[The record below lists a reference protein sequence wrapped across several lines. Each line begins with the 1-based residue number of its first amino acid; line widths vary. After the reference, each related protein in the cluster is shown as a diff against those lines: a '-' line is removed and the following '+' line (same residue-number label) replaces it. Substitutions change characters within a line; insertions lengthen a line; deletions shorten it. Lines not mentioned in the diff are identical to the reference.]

1 MPTGVIRLDEG
12 WTFDSAQRMDEPPHT
27 TLPVPPPVHHKK
39 GNKIM
44 TNDYVPNKRDVRY
57 RWYKNISI
65 NVVGEAVK
73 FGGVAGD
80 ATAIKG
86 VVDGIITRMDATKT
100 ASDALDSA
108 RTLESAAETAGLA
121 QVRAK
126 VRNWKT
132 LTGWAA
138 SGSEDVLELTGS
150 TATFD
155 PASYQTALKAALV
168 PGGVRLDFTKKGVE
182 GVAVYARLH
191 TAAAWKKA
199 GSCNH
204 SPFIDNTPL
213 TQAGVPE
220 QREYM
225 ARGLVN
231 DVEIGQDSDSVK
243 ITFAG

>member
-1 MPTGVIRLDEG
+1 MPTGVIRLDDG
-12 WTFDSAQRMDEPPHT
+12 WTFNSGQRMDEPPVV
-27 TLPVPPPVHHKK
+27 TLPVPPPVHRTK

-44 TNDYVPNKRDVRY
+44 SHDYVPPKSDGRY
-57 RWYKNISI
+57 RWYKNIST
-65 NVVGEAVK
+65 NVVAEAVK
-73 FGGVAGD
+73 FGAVAGD
-80 ATAIKG
+80 ATAVKG
-86 VVDGIITRMDATKT
+86 VVDGIIAKMDATKT

-108 RTLESAAETAGLA
+108 RDLEAGAETAGLA

-132 LTGWAA
+132 LPGWAA
-138 SGSEDVLELTGS
+138 SGSEAVLELSGS
-150 TATFD
+150 GPSFE
-155 PASYQTALKAALV
+155 PASYRTNLTAVLV
-168 PGGVRLDFTKKGVE
+168 PGGVKLAFTKKGVE
-182 GVAVYARLH
+182 GVAIYSRLH
-191 TAAAWKKA
+191 TAATWKKV

-225 ARGLVN
+225 GRGLVN
-231 DVEIGQDSDSVK
+231 DVEIGLDSDSVN